1 MQIFSLNKTKR
12 KNLQKESESG
22 WKSMKWEE
30 LDQEL
35 MLDELSAEELAQ
47 ISIQEAQMRMQ
58 NNINLLAKINN
69 LLLEATNE
77 LGKWRIIVEKL
88 KHTKNTIIEQN
99 RALKEI
105 LKGEKW

>member
-1 MQIFSLNKTKR
+1 
-12 KNLQKESESG
+12 
-22 WKSMKWEE
+22 MKWEE

-47 ISIQEAQMRMQ
+47 ISVQEAQMRMQ

-69 LLLEATNE
+69 LLLEASNE

-105 LKGEKW
+105 LKGERWL

>member
-1 MQIFSLNKTKR
+1 LR
-12 KNLQKESESG
+12 
-22 WKSMKWEE
+22 
-30 LDQEL
+30 
-35 MLDELSAEELAQ
+35 LDELTAEELQVITA
-47 ISIQEAQMRMQ
+47 QEAMIRMQ
-58 NNINLLAKINN
+58 KNADLLARVNN

>member
-1 MQIFSLNKTKR
+1 LCFCLRS
-12 KNLQKESESG
+12 SPAAG
-22 WKSMKWEE
+22 
-30 LDQEL
+30 
-35 MLDELSAEELAQ
+35 
-47 ISIQEAQMRMQ
+47 
-58 NNINLLAKINN
+58 LLAKINN

-105 LKGEKW
+105 LKEKW

>member
-1 MQIFSLNKTKR
+1 MN
-12 KNLQKESESG
+12 
-22 WKSMKWEE
+22 WEK
-30 LDQEL
+30 
-35 MLDELSAEELAQ
+35 LDELLHLDELTADELNQ
-47 ISIQEAQMRMQ
+47 ISIQEAQLRIQ
-58 NNINLLAKINN
+58 KNINMLANVNN

-105 LKGEKW
+105 VKGERWL

>member
-1 MQIFSLNKTKR
+1 MNWDKIDEILQI
-12 KNLQKESESG
+12 
-22 WKSMKWEE
+22 
-30 LDQEL
+30 
-35 MLDELSAEELAQ
+35 DELTAEELSVIAA
-47 ISIQEAQMRMQ
+47 QEAQLRIQ
-58 NNINLLAKINN
+58 KNANLLAKVNN

>member
-1 MQIFSLNKTKR
+1 MN
-12 KNLQKESESG
+12 
-22 WKSMKWEE
+22 WEK
-30 LDQEL
+30 
-35 MLDELSAEELAQ
+35 LDELLHLDELTADELNQ
-47 ISIQEAQMRMQ
+47 ISIQEAQLRIQ
-58 NNINLLAKINN
+58 KNINMLANVNN

-105 LKGEKW
+105 LKAEKF